1 MALTNTFKTA
11 VTAYRVARAF
21 PPIIPLAIGAMAIA
35 GCAKVVTDARKA
47 QPLTSL
53 AGSEWGLADLPQT
66 ISFKSGGEV
75 RGFAGCNNFFG
86 TYVQDG
92 PTLTFGPLTSTKKFC
107 QGKMEAETAFLKSVQ
122 NTRQY
127 EATHLSMTLIDE
139 KGDVLLNLRRK
150 DWD

>member
-1 MALTNTFKTA
+1 MALSNTFKTA
-11 VTAYRVARAF
+11 VTAYRMARAF
-21 PPIIPLAIGAMAIA
+21 PPIIPLAIGAMAVV
-35 GCAKVVTDARKA
+35 GCAKVVTESRKA

-53 AGSEWGLADLPQT
+53 AGSEWGLADFPQT
-66 ISFKSGGEV
+66 ISFNSGGEV

-92 PTLTFGPLTSTKKFC
+92 QSLTFGPLASTKKLC
-107 QGKMEAETAFLKSVQ
+107 QGKMEAEADFLKTVQ

-127 EATHLSMTLIDE
+127 EATHLSMSFIDE
-139 KGDVLLNLRRK
+139 NGETLLQLRRK